1 LNKES
6 NAVRFWAGLLIV
18 ALAGCQ
24 SGSPAAPPIQL
35 AQSPQM
41 PAAPVPAPQPIRPDL
56 VMAATSELVRPASFE
71 SAGETGIRVLPPR
84 LAQAEPIPKIGS
96 ELSSPV
102 AAEPI
107 SPVPLP
113 LSLRAITIDEAL
125 SIALAQNPDL
135 AVTRQDIAIAQGQ
148 RVVAN
153 TYPFNPTFET
163 QIQAADNFGLAQ
175 HIRQS
180 YTVLQE
186 FERGGKGGFRR
197 GQANAAVQRTEWEQR
212 ARELAVAADVYRRF
226 QGVLFAH
233 GRLELTRETGRLNQ
247 KLAKNARTLLQAGKV
262 SGADLIIAE
271 QEALDSRKAEAIGEA
286 ELRTARL
293 ELRSV
298 LGIADEL
305 QLEPQGDLH
314 FPPQPS
320 PSLNGLIQR
329 ALDAQ
334 PEVIAKGAAL
344 QQASAAVGLAI
355 ASQKADVTFG
365 PAIEVDENKTF
376 FIGGTL
382 QVPLQIYNKKEGE
395 VLQAEAE
402 RAKAAAELEQV
413 RIKVKMAV
421 LAAWQQYDD
430 ARRLAATIAG
440 DVLPTS
446 DRYLQDAEKLQSAGQ
461 IDLLKLVELRRRRL
475 LAQEQLLEA
484 QNQMVLR
491 QIDLETLSGR
501 LLSPELISH
510 ESPPLPP
517 PDARKP

>member
-1 LNKES
+1 M
-6 NAVRFWAGLLIV
+6 
-18 ALAGCQ
+18 
-24 SGSPAAPPIQL
+24 SPI
-35 AQSPQM
+35 
-41 PAAPVPAPQPIRPDL
+41 
-56 VMAATSELVRPASFE
+56 
-71 SAGETGIRVLPPR
+71 
-84 LAQAEPIPKIGS
+84 
-96 ELSSPV
+96 

-113 LSLRAITIDEAL
+113 ISSRAITIDEAL

-135 AVTRQDIAIAQGQ
+135 AVTRQDIAIAAGQ

-153 TYPFNPTFET
+153 TYPFNPTFEA

-212 ARELAVAADVYRRF
+212 AKELAVAADVYRRF
-226 QGVLFAH
+226 QGVLFA
-233 GRLELTRETGRLNQ
+233 REKLELARETGRLNQ
-247 KLAKNARTLLQAGKV
+247 RLAQDARALLQAGKV
-262 SGADLIIAE
+262 TGSDLVIAE
-271 QEALDSRKAEAIGEA
+271 QEALDSRQAEAIGEA

-293 ELRSV
+293 ELRSA

-314 FPPQPS
+314 FPPQPTT
-320 PSLNGLIQR
+320 SLNGLMQG

-334 PEVIAKGAAL
+334 PEVFAKAAAL
-344 QQASAAVGLAI
+344 QQANAAVGLAI
-355 ASQKADVTFG
+355 ANQKADVTFG

-402 RAKAAAELEQV
+402 RAKAAAELEQT
-413 RIKVKMAV
+413 RLKVKMAV

-430 ARRLAATIAG
+430 ARRLAATIANE
-440 DVLPTS
+440 VLPAG
-446 DRYLQDAEKLQSAGQ
+446 DRFLQDADKLLSVGQ

-475 LAQEQLLEA
+475 LSRQQLLDA

>member
-1 LNKES
+1 M
-6 NAVRFWAGLLIV
+6 
-18 ALAGCQ
+18 
-24 SGSPAAPPIQL
+24 AP
-35 AQSPQM
+35 M
-41 PAAPVPAPQPIRPDL
+41 
-56 VMAATSELVRPASFE
+56 SEVVRPVSFE

-84 LAQAEPIPKIGS
+84 LAQAEPLPRIGG
-96 ELSSPV
+96 ELSAGPMNPI

-113 LSLRAITIDEAL
+113 ISSRAITIDEAL

-135 AVTRQDIAIAQGQ
+135 AVNRQDIAIAAAQ

-153 TYPFNPTFET
+153 TYPFNPTFEA
-163 QIQAADNFGLAQ
+163 QIQAADNSGLAQ

-180 YTVLQE
+180 YSLLQE
-186 FERGGKGGFRR
+186 IERGGKGGFRR

-212 ARELAVAADVYRRF
+212 AKELAVAADVYRRF
-226 QGVLFAH
+226 QGVLFA
-233 GRLELTRETGRLNQ
+233 REKLDLARETGRLNQ
-247 KLAKNARTLLQAGKV
+247 RLAQDARSLLQAGKV
-262 SGADLIIAE
+262 TGADLVIAE
-271 QEALDSRKAEAIGEA
+271 QEALDSRQAEAIGEA
-286 ELRTARL
+286 ELRSARL
-293 ELRSV
+293 ELRSA

-314 FPPQPS
+314 FPPQPTT
-320 PSLNGLIQR
+320 SLNGLMQG

-334 PEVIAKGAAL
+334 PEVFAKAAAL

-355 ASQKADVTFG
+355 ANQKADVTFG

-402 RAKAAAELEQV
+402 RAKAAAELEQT
-413 RIKVKMAV
+413 RLKVKMAV

-430 ARRLAATIAG
+430 ARRLAATIANE
-440 DVLPTS
+440 VLPAS
-446 DRYLQDAEKLQSAGQ
+446 DRYLQDADKLLSAGQ

-475 LAQEQLLEA
+475 LARQQLLDA

-501 LLSPELISH
+501 LLSPEPTSH